1 MGIGIMLLLCLYS
14 IIVTI
19 TYCILNSIRIFYIKY
34 LLYLS
39 ISSIEIFS
47 CCSMYLLIIPLFN
60 NIPVDNLPHC
70 GKMVRTTVLVAEV
83 SISARKLSKTTIS
96 KSESPY
102 SQLFVA
108 NSLVLRFFDNCSNL
122 PLESKHALP
131 SFISTNPNSSTS
143 VS

>member
-1 MGIGIMLLLCLYS
+1 MLLLCLYS

-34 LLYLS
+34 LPILS

>member
-19 TYCILNSIRIFYIKY
+19 TYCNLTVSEYSTLNIFSI
-34 LLYLS
+34 LS